1 MAIKREIKWAV
12 AADGA
17 VTPTTPL
24 DGGAQGDHNQV
35 RAIFEVA
42 EGAAW
47 ADPANAVYIECVD
60 GAGNVDTTEQLSVV
74 DGQVAY
80 LLPRAWTQYGGT
92 VTLRLVAEGP
102 GVGDVQAYTS
112 EALARLDSRQ
122 NAMDKVDSLLKGRMA
137 ETEQRANDALSAAE
151 GAISAAQESVKRAE
165 GYVQGCYSNSNAA
178 KGWAQNAEAA
188 ATAAGNAATAAMKA
202 AEEASAADQSATA
215 SANDAKQAL
224 SLCNKHSSSA
234 EAAATAA
241 GNAATAAEAAAKRA
255 EAAGGGSD
263 ITVDGALSLTSEN
276 PVQNKIVAEK
286 FNELDGILN
295 GTTTEVTPEPDPVE
309 TVSVKNVVTNS
320 NFANGISGWTMVN
333 GGGIDV
339 TVTDGVAC
347 YTATAPENKLYQVRT
362 PNLKSA
368 IGSAVGH
375 QLYFVAKVKY
385 EGKLPPTAGCKLSA
399 IEGTGMSTLES
410 TEPILGEWCYMSS
423 ISKLL
428 QAVSSSIYTLVS
440 NNYGTTSYVGAK
452 CYVDYVMCI
461 DLTATFG
468 GGNEPDIA
476 TMDRW
481 IAEQY
486 SDGFTGT
493 VTLALTAE
501 DDGEDD
507 EPIVEATPGLV
518 EKVATLETDV
528 AGLTTEVADLAEAM
542 ENLSDAEVQQTGTV
556 YPTLNEHFIA
566 NIEAA
571 KPVYYGKQDANTL
584 TFAMLADMHLLANNK
599 TILPNVEASSAWAKL
614 VNHDFVMMGGD
625 FIIGDESKAAS
636 LGYIDTL
643 MEMAEKHADCPV
655 YAVKGNHDSCD
666 GTDNKAD
673 RITAKEFYLH
683 ANARGE
689 KYGMVTDPEHPYA
702 GYYYVDFPRQK
713 IRMVCLNTTEIK
725 EDVDILTCTNS
736 QLVWAGIK
744 STYQV
749 EWVRDV
755 ALRVP
760 EGWAV
765 MMVSHIPPITGAD
778 LGVTDTGDYADT
790 GAPFHNRGIKSPAIV
805 ALCKAFA
812 EGTSGTA
819 NVTESGSV
827 KIDYDFTEQGARE
840 FIGHFCGHV
849 HEDSL
854 SVYNGMNYVV
864 VNSTTPTKRWAT
876 SLDRTASTDKL
887 SLNSFIIN
895 RATRTVECIKI
906 GASPAEGNAWWAD
919 SFTW

>member
-1 MAIKREIKWAV
+1 MAIKRELKWVV

-17 VTPTTPL
+17 VTPTIPL
-24 DGGAQGDHNQV
+24 DGGAQGDHNQT

-42 EGAAW
+42 EGSAW
-47 ADPANAVYIECVD
+47 ADPANAVYIECDD
-60 GAGNVDTTEQLSVV
+60 GAGNVDTTEQLPVV
-74 DGQVAY
+74 NGAVSY

-102 GVGDVQAYTS
+102 GVEGVQCYSA
-112 EALARLDSRQ
+112 EALARLNSRQ
-122 NAMDKVDSLLKGRMA
+122 NATDKVDSLLKGRMA
-137 ETEQRANDALSAAE
+137 ETERRAKDALSAAE
-151 GAISAAQESVKRAE
+151 GAMSAAQESAKLAE
-165 GYVQGCYSNSNAA
+165 GYAQGCYSNSNAA
-178 KGWAQNAEAA
+178 EQWAKNAA
-188 ATAAGNAATAAMKA
+188 AAANAAGNAATAAEKA

-215 SANDAKQAL
+215 AANDAKQAL
-224 SLCNKHSSSA
+224 SLCNKHSFSA
-234 EAAATAA
+234 EDAATQC
-241 GNAATAAEAAAKRA
+241 NKYATAAEAAAKRA

-263 ITVDGALSLTSEN
+263 ITADDALSLTSEN
-276 PVQNKIVAEK
+276 PVQNKVVAEK

-309 TVSVKNVVTNS
+309 TVTVTNLVT
-320 NFANGISGWTMVN
+320 NPQFADGTSGWSMVN
-333 GGGIDV
+333 GGGVDMA
-339 TVTDGVAC
+339 VTDGVLC
-347 YTATAPENKLYQVRT
+347 LTETAPEKSLQQLRS
-362 PNLKSA
+362 PNVKSA
-368 IGSAVGH
+368 LSASAGH
-375 QLYFVAKVKY
+375 LVYCYTKVKY
-385 EGKLPPTAGCKLSA
+385 EGKLPPVVSCKPSGT
-399 IEGTGMSTLES
+399 EGTHQT
-410 TEPILGEWCYMSS
+410 TVDTTTPILGEWSYMSS
-423 ISKLL
+423 IVDFIMT
-428 QAVSSSIYTLVS
+428 ASSSMYILVS
-440 NNYGTTSYVGAK
+440 NNYKSLTDLVGCK
-452 CYVDYVMCI
+452 CYVDNVMCI
-461 DLTATFG
+461 DLTAAFG
-468 GGNEPDIA
+468 EGNEPDLA
-476 TMDRW
+476 TTDRW
-481 IAEQY
+481 ITAQY
-486 SDGFTGT
+486 PDGFTGT
-493 VTLALTAE
+493 ATLALTPE
-501 DDGEDD
+501 DNGEGD
-507 EPIVEATPGLV
+507 EPIVEKNPGLV

-528 AGLTTEVADLAEAM
+528 AGLKTEVADFAKAM
-542 ENLSDAEVQQTGTV
+542 ENFEGQQTGTV
-556 YPTLNEHFIA
+556 YPTLHEHFIA

-571 KPVYYGKQDANTL
+571 KPDYYGKQDANTL
-584 TFAMLADMHLLANNK
+584 TFAMMADMHLLANNK

-625 FIIGDESKAAS
+625 FIIGDESKEAS
-636 LGYIDTL
+636 LGYIDAL
-643 MEMAEKHADCPV
+643 MEMAEKHANCPV

-827 KIDYDFTEQGARE
+827 KIDYDFTDQGERE

-895 RATRTVECIKI
+895 RAARTVECIKI
-906 GASPAEGNAWWAD
+906 GASPSEDNEWWAD